1 MYSFCKPW
9 QQYPERGFSISKI
22 MLEAHAYAIYGKTIA
37 ALRTV
42 KDDELSR
49 VGSVRK
55 FEIDKE
61 LIKEVKLSYS
71 KHEAD

>member
-1 MYSFCKPW
+1 
-9 QQYPERGFSISKI
+9 
-22 MLEAHAYAIYGKTIA
+22 MLEAHAYAIYRKTIV

-42 KDDELSR
+42 KDDELNR

>member
-1 MYSFCKPW
+1 
-9 QQYPERGFSISKI
+9 
-22 MLEAHAYAIYGKTIA
+22 MLEAHAYAIYGKTIV

-55 FEIDKE
+55 FKIDKE